1 MNAARVEIR
10 WARDAA
16 ELDGALALREEVFCV
31 EQGVPRAEEIDGRDG
46 EASHAVALAPGGE
59 VVGTLRLLIDGDA
72 AKVGRVAVRRS
83 RRGEGIAARMLSL
96 ALAEAVRRG
105 CRVARLASQV
115 DVVGLYER
123 AGFAV
128 CSGEFEDAGIPHV
141 WMERE
146 LPARPE

>member
-1 MNAARVEIR
+1 MTGAVEIR
-10 WARDAA
+10 WARGAA
-16 ELDGALALREEVFCV
+16 ELDGALMLREAVFCV
-31 EQGVPRAEEIDGRDG
+31 EQGVPREEETDGRDD
-46 EASHAVALAPGGE
+46 EASHVVALAPGGE
-59 VVGTLRLLIDGDA
+59 VIGTLRLLVDERV
-72 AKVGRVAVRRS
+72 AKVGRVAVRRE

-96 ALAEAVRRG
+96 SLTEAVRRG
-105 CRVARLASQV
+105 CRLARLASQL

-146 LPARPE
+146 LPARP